1 MAITQVRAQIN
12 GTWYTLTATGTA
24 GQYTAQIT
32 APGATSYNQ
41 PGGYY
46 NVTVE
51 ATNTA
56 GTTGSADASTLEG
69 LKFYVEERVAPVIT
83 ILSPSDGAYVS
94 NNQQPVVFT
103 VTDESGG
110 SGVDLDSVA
119 VRLDGTAV
127 SAAEVTHTAITNG
140 YSFTYTP
147 SAAMG
152 DGAHTVSVEAAD
164 NDGNAAAAKS
174 TTFTVDTV
182 PPALNV
188 TSPAEGLVT
197 ATAALAVSGT
207 TNDATSSPVVITVT
221 LNSADQGPVTVQANG
236 AFSKTVTL
244 AEGANTIVVTATDA
258 AGKVSTVTRNVT
270 LDTSVPQIV
279 SASVVPNPA
288 DAGATVTI
296 TVTVVRA
303 KPELRKFG
311 RSPNLYMPLRLNP
324 NLPRRKNPRIS
335 AGAAES
341 IVHDSHK
348 RSAGE
353 LVNHI
358 LIQAYTFDGGGVLER
373 FVEASRDAKHQSA
386 AVILQ
391 FAFQIV

>member
-56 GTTGSADASTLEG
+56 GMTGSADASTLEG

-110 SGVDLDSVA
+110 SGVDLDSV
-119 VRLDGTAV
+119 VVKLDGTAV

-279 SASVVPNPA
+279 SAGITPNPA

-296 TVTVVRA
+296 TVVV
-303 KPELRKFG
+303 
-311 RSPNLYMPLRLNP
+311 
-324 NLPRRKNPRIS
+324 
-335 AGAAES
+335 
-341 IVHDSHK
+341 
-348 RSAGE
+348 
-353 LVNHI
+353 
-358 LIQAYTFDGGGVLER
+358 Q
-373 FVEASRDAKHQSA
+373 
-386 AVILQ
+386 
-391 FAFQIV
+391 

>member
-51 ATNTA
+51 VTNTA
-56 GTTGSADASTLEG
+56 GTTDYADASTLEG

-152 DGAHTVSVEAAD
+152 DGVHTVSVEAAD

-279 SASVVPNPA
+279 SAGITPNPA

-296 TVTVVRA
+296 TVVV
-303 KPELRKFG
+303 
-311 RSPNLYMPLRLNP
+311 
-324 NLPRRKNPRIS
+324 
-335 AGAAES
+335 
-341 IVHDSHK
+341 
-348 RSAGE
+348 
-353 LVNHI
+353 
-358 LIQAYTFDGGGVLER
+358 Q
-373 FVEASRDAKHQSA
+373 
-386 AVILQ
+386 
-391 FAFQIV
+391 